1 MDPTTTFCPNMAC
14 PARGQTGQGNIGI
27 HSRKDRRFIC
37 TQCRKTFA
45 ATSGTVFYR
54 LRTAGDLVALI
65 ITLRAHGC
73 PVQAIVVAF
82 GSTSERSR
90 RGGHALAV
98 RARPSRNI
106 WSSNRGTSA
115 RCKPTRDVSR
125 DKGAWSG
132 WRAP

>member
-45 ATSGTVFYR
+45 ATYGTVFYR

-65 ITLRAHGC
+65 LTKSAEKPRHSCRGWIGVGRAGLNAKNPNKTH
-73 PVQAIVVAF
+73 P
-82 GSTSERSR
+82 
-90 RGGHALAV
+90 
-98 RARPSRNI
+98 
-106 WSSNRGTSA
+106 
-115 RCKPTRDVSR
+115 
-125 DKGAWSG
+125 
-132 WRAP
+132 